1 MKKIIFIIILSL
13 NVLASEQGPLGSAE
27 SNLGGSKDQIRPQVS
42 MTAPQYI
49 WRRPNEDV
57 SLIIPQI
64 KLGRIGSSH
73 QGRNE
78 TNSFLDWRIEWGG
91 PSGENINSLTNI
103 RGEGEEN
110 GVVAQVVP
118 SGTPVTGFKGE
129 MQLSNSLPIN
139 RDRYYYATFY
149 GDLNINIPWNDKIK
163 DGEYRINS
171 RIRNLRKQFIDKYDN
186 VITSSYI
193 NDKTSGHIR
202 VEIRTYID
210 LNFQDIDF
218 GKVIF
223 TKNTRDIIK
232 NGAISLLGGPK
243 SQINISLLDSNI
255 FLKKA
260 KGNEFIPVFLK
271 LVDKANIGDNINVRL
286 DSSGRKN
293 LRYEAKIEPGLYPDI
308 PEGKYAGVA
317 RFEVKYN

>member
-1 MKKIIFIIILSL
+1 M
-13 NVLASEQGPLGSAE
+13 
-27 SNLGGSKDQIRPQVS
+27 
-42 MTAPQYI
+42 
-49 WRRPNEDV
+49 
-57 SLIIPQI
+57 
-64 KLGRIGSSH
+64 
-73 QGRNE
+73 
-78 TNSFLDWRIEWGG
+78 DWRIEWRG

-110 GVVAQVVP
+110 GVVAQVVS
-118 SGTPVTGFKGE
+118 SGSPVTGFKGE
-129 MQLSNSLPIN
+129 MGLSNSLPIDRN
-139 RDRYYYATFY
+139 RYYYATFY
-149 GDLNINIPWNDKIK
+149 GDLNINIPWNNKIE

-171 RIRNLRKQFIDKYDN
+171 RISNLRKQYLDGYGN
-186 VITSSYI
+186 VITANYN
-193 NDKTSGHIR
+193 NDKRSGYIR

-210 LNFQDIDF
+210 LNFQDVDF

-223 TKNTRDIIK
+223 TKNTRNIIK
-232 NGAISLLGGPK
+232 NGAISLLGGPN

-260 KGNEFIPVFLK
+260 KGNEFIPAFLK
-271 LVDKANIGDNINVRL
+271 LVDNANSGDNINVRL